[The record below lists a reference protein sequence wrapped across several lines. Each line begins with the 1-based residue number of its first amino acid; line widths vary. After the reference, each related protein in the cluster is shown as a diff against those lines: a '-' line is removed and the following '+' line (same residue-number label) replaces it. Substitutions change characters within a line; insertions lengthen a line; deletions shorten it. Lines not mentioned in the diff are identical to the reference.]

1 MLPLIK
7 PDKNAN
13 NQLIVIQKNRD
24 EWNKKVKTDLR
35 RITLSNSSDWEIEF
49 ELKN

>member
-24 EWNKKVKTDLR
+24 EWNKVKTDLR